1 MRSVALL
8 RIAGV
13 LIVAASV
20 VEAQTTTADGVN
32 AFLRGDYPRAVQIL
46 KPIAESP
53 WQPGDRVAEF
63 FMATLYENGLGIAG
77 DPVRACALYTRSLF
91 DPANP
96 FGEQAM
102 ELLKSLQ
109 RSLGPESNQ
118 RCLRIASIGFDHGFQ
133 PATFALEL
141 GQSIVI
147 ELDSATVSYEG
158 NSKRTDLGFMRSGVR
173 FLSIEHTELRTGD
186 AQSSRRHF
194 IELFT
199 WTPAN
204 PVTRT
209 WVLMWQVFEVIRAD
223 LISVTAAPLTTISAE
238 SPPTDPYTLD
248 LHALARL
255 RVNDI
260 GEVEWAVL
268 SGAHQG
274 RGVIESDA
282 DRQAK
287 LAEARARQEADARVD
302 WTRVSDM
309 HRAPTLNFIGAAGCG
324 DVFVYGWSDD
334 RAEAI
339 SIWAKKEALDL
350 STGARTFNL
359 ASHHADLEVV
369 VHVYARAI
377 RSWPFCTDA
386 PMFSPEEKWRVVRGT
401 MTIELSPPGSNQR
414 APYEYRATIRI
425 VGAEFV
431 SATGVRVRQ
440 IQPITLSAAV
450 GSMFG

>member
-1 MRSVALL
+1 VA
-8 RIAGV
+8 V
-13 LIVAASV
+13 
-20 VEAQTTTADGVN
+20 
-32 AFLRGDYPRAVQIL
+32 
-46 KPIAESP
+46 
-53 WQPGDRVAEF
+53 F

-77 DPVRACALYTRSLF
+77 DPIRACALYTRSLF
-91 DPANP
+91 DQANP

-109 RSLGPESNQ
+109 GSLGPESSQ

-133 PATFALEL
+133 PATFALEP

-147 ELDSATVSYEG
+147 ELDGATVSHDG
-158 NSKRTDLGFMRSGVR
+158 KSKRTDLGFMRSGVR
-173 FLSIEHTELRTGD
+173 FLPIEHTELPTGD

-194 IELFT
+194 VEIFT

-209 WVLMWQVFEVIRAD
+209 WALMWQVFEVIRTD
-223 LISVTAAPLTTISAE
+223 LVSVTAAPLTTISAE
-238 SPPTDPYTLD
+238 YPPTDPATLD
-248 LHALARL
+248 VHAMARL

-260 GEVEWAVL
+260 GDVEWAVL
-268 SGAHQG
+268 SGARQG

-282 DRQAK
+282 ERQAK

-302 WTRVSDM
+302 WTRVSDI
-309 HRAPTLNFIGAAGCG
+309 HRAPALNYIGAAGCG
-324 DVFVYGWSDD
+324 NVFVYGWSDD

-339 SIWAKKEALDL
+339 SIWARKDAVGLSNGLATLD
-350 STGARTFNL
+350 L
-359 ASHHADLEVV
+359 ASHYADLEVV
-369 VHVYARAI
+369 AHVYTRAV
-377 RSWPFCTDA
+377 RSWPFCTDVLTLH
-386 PMFSPEEKWRVVRGT
+386 PEEKWRVVRGT
-401 MTIELSPPGSNQR
+401 MTIELAPPGGNPR

-440 IQPITLSAAV
+440 VQPITLSAMV